1 MVVIGNIFS
10 GLVVGFTLG
19 IVIQRGRFC
28 FNSGFQDTLRLKD
41 YTIIKALG
49 VALVIEMV
57 GFQLL
62 SDLKLVKLYPR
73 GLYWG
78 ANMLGGF
85 MFGVGMVIA
94 GGCILGST
102 YRTGE
107 GMVGSLLA
115 VFGIGIGGAAAL
127 NYTLAPMKDMLQSMT
142 KVQVN
147 GLTPTIPATLGVS
160 PWFLIIPIC
169 AAFLFLAQRSYRNE
183 KREKRDPIALL
194 RSSWPWWLSGIAIGA
209 VGVISYPVAEAA
221 GRSTPLAMTGGYI
234 GLLAILVYRN
244 LGFLGWEQAMVI
256 GAIVGAALA
265 ALLAREWR
273 MSIPPVRMLGQSLLG
288 GLIMGVGAILGDGC
302 NITTILIGVPLFSLG
317 GILAGAFTI
326 LGCWTAAYLMF
337 R

>member
-1 MVVIGNIFS
+1 MVVIANIFS
-10 GLVVGFTLG
+10 GLVIGFVLG
-19 IVIQRGRFC
+19 IVLQRGSFC

-41 YTIIKALG
+41 YTIVKALG

-62 SDLKLVKLYPR
+62 SDVKLVKLYPR

-107 GMVGSLLA
+107 GMVGSALA
-115 VFGIGIGGAAAL
+115 VLGIGIGGAATL

-147 GLTPTIPATLGVS
+147 GLSPTIPITLGVS
-160 PWFLIIPIC
+160 PWFLILPIS
-169 AAFLFLAQRSYRNE
+169 AAFLFLAQRSYRDE
-183 KREKRDPIALL
+183 KLETRDPIALL
-194 RSSWPWWLSGIAIGA
+194 RSSWPWWLSGITIGA

-244 LGFLGWEQAMVI
+244 WGFLGWEQAMVF

-273 MSIPPVRMLGQSLLG
+273 MSVPPARMLGQSLLG
-288 GLIMGVGAILGDGC
+288 GLVMGVGAVLGDGC

-317 GILAGAFTI
+317 GILAGTFTI
-326 LGCWTAAYLMF
+326 FGCWTAAYLMF
-337 R
+337 G